1 MKKSILILVGLL
13 VNLSFGLAQSQ
24 NKVFGH
30 VTDSLT
36 QEPVEF
42 VNVVLLNADS
52 AFVCGAVTDSLGY
65 FEFSSKNLVK
75 DKNYIIQV
83 THVYYD
89 RKMISFYHRN
99 QTEMLIK
106 LASNTIS
113 LDDVVVTGIKTKVRN
128 RLNFTYSFTDQMK
141 DKVRLTSRLLENIPT
156 VFVDCNST
164 IRIKGSSNIL
174 ILKNGIELTDNSLI
188 DQIQPASVKSVEIM
202 YNIPSQY
209 ANQNYTAIMNII
221 TEREQGYSLMVDNKT
236 AVDVSMND
244 TKVNIGY
251 GTEKGSFYLF
261 YKQYYRN
268 LKMKTEDR
276 IFDKD
281 GTLLSEDLYTTFPRK
296 ECDNEFFYGYTY
308 QPNSNFQIGVDGY
321 LSLYRERFQ
330 NMYENRNT
338 SFSVLKEAFNTQNYK
353 GYADYKDDK
362 NHLKFEVSFNKKTI
376 DDNDAYLADET
387 MIKQNENQEIYG
399 SRLDYDRK
407 INESTIFYSGVKYS
421 HNKTK
426 GFFNSNYSDIAGRYH
441 CNNMFA
447 YAELMKS
454 LGENWKVD
462 AGVNFQIYH
471 RSFADST
478 RVKKT
483 DIFAKFNISY
493 AWDNS
498 NLALGYSSYLN
509 DPGIW
514 KMLPFIKKESPN
526 ISTKGN
532 PYLKPRKNGTLS
544 LEYSYSK
551 GNFYLASSAYYKQ
564 VNNQVVSNLLTD
576 SKNATIEFININKV
590 QDYGMDFTLSCNL
603 TKWWSVSFYAGVLG
617 RRIPANGF
625 YNTSMCSYMVQM
637 QSNWHL
643 SSRLTAIVQY
653 TYNSKELQYNGY
665 SKSHDS
671 NIGMINYTLNDY
683 LDLYVVF
690 IRPFGNLKSYT
701 RIHQGTQYVDMKDKI
716 YAQKVMLC
724 LTFNLSKGKEQKERK
739 IYENESKK
747 Y

>member
-13 VNLSFGLAQSQ
+13 VNLNFCFAQSQ

-36 QEPVEF
+36 QEPLEY

-52 AFVCGAVTDSLGY
+52 SFVCGAVTDSLGY
-65 FEFSSKNLVK
+65 YELSSKNLVK
-75 DKNYIIQV
+75 DRNYIIQV
-83 THVYYD
+83 THVHYD
-89 RKMISFYHRN
+89 RKMISFYHRD
-99 QTEMLIK
+99 QTEMQIK
-106 LASNTIS
+106 LASNTIL
-113 LDDVVVTGIKTKVRN
+113 LDDVVVTEIKTKVRN
-128 RLNFTYSFTDQMK
+128 RLNFTYSFTDRMK
-141 DKVRLTSRLLENIPT
+141 DKVRLTSRLLENVPT
-156 VFVDCNST
+156 VFVDYNGT

-174 ILKNGIELTDNSLI
+174 ILKNGIELTDNSLV

-209 ANQNYTAIMNII
+209 ANKNYSAIMNII
-221 TEREQGYSLMVDNKT
+221 TDQENGYSLMVDNKT
-236 AVDVSMND
+236 AVDASMND

-251 GTEKGSFYLF
+251 GTEKNSFYLF

-268 LKMKTEDR
+268 LKMETEDR
-276 IFDKD
+276 IFGKE

-330 NMYENRNT
+330 NTYENQNS

-353 GYADYKDDK
+353 GYANYKDDK

-376 DDNDAYLADET
+376 DDHDAYLADKT
-387 MIKQNENQEIYG
+387 MVNQNENHESYE
-399 SRLDYDRK
+399 LKFDYNRK
-407 INESTIFYSGVKYS
+407 INESTILYSGIKYS

-426 GFFNSNYSDIAGRYH
+426 CLFHNDYSDIADRYH
-441 CNNMFA
+441 CNNTFA
-447 YAELMKS
+447 YTELMKS
-454 LGENWKVD
+454 FGEYWMVN
-462 AGVNFQIYH
+462 AGLSIQNYH
-471 RSFADST
+471 RSFADGT
-478 RVKKT
+478 RVKET
-483 DIFAKFNISY
+483 DLFPKFNISY
-493 AWDNS
+493 AWDDN

-509 DPGIW
+509 EPGIW
-514 KMLPFIKKESPN
+514 QMLPFMKRKSQN

-532 PYLKPRKNGTLS
+532 PYLRPRKNGALS

-564 VNNQVVSNLLTD
+564 VNNQAVSSLLTN
-576 SKNATIEFININKV
+576 SQKTTLGFININKV
-590 QDYGMDFTLSCNL
+590 QDYGIDFTLSCNL
-603 TKWWSVSFYAGVLG
+603 TKWWSVNFYADVLS
-617 RRIPANGF
+617 RRIPANRF
-625 YNTSMCSYMVQM
+625 YDTSMCSYMFQM

-665 SKSHDS
+665 SKSYDS
-671 NIGMINYTLNDY
+671 SIGMVNYTLNDY

-690 IRPFGNLKSYT
+690 IQPFGNMNSYT

-716 YAQKVMLC
+716 YAHKVMLC
-724 LTFNLSKGKEQKERK
+724 LTFNLSKGKKQKERK